1 MAGANF
7 PDGGLDRTWEF
18 DPGRSRMAMMPATRQ
33 RMTAEEYLAL
43 PVQPNGRRRELL
55 FSGARA

>member
-1 MAGANF
+1 
-7 PDGGLDRTWEF
+7 
-18 DPGRSRMAMMPATRQ
+18 MAMMPATRQ